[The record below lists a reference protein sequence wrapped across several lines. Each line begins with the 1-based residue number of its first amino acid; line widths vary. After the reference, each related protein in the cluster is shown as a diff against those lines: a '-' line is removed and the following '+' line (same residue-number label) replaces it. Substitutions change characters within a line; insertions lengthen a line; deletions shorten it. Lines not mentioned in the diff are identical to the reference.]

1 MSSTSMARRAA
12 VEVAFAG
19 VDITSSIRP
28 YLLSLTYTDN
38 EEDESDDLQI
48 KLQDRDAL
56 WLESWLDELIAA
68 TAAAKMEIDA
78 VIATRNWR
86 GDGGDVVLPCGV
98 FELDSVTA
106 SGPPGVVTIKATA
119 LPFSASIRQTKKNRV
134 WEAYNLSGI
143 AQQMCSE
150 AGMTLMYLSAQ
161 NPYYEREEQVKE
173 SDISFLSELC
183 HDAGISLKA
192 TNKIVVLFDQRDYE
206 SQPEVMAISRGDG
219 SYLKYTLGTTA
230 AETQYSSC
238 RVSYV
243 NPATG
248 ECIEGIAKTEDY
260 NDDATDSQ
268 QLEVSAHVS
277 NAAEAKTLAE
287 KLLRLHNK
295 FARTA
300 SFTLPGDPSLVAG
313 VTVRLSR
320 WGDWSGKYIISQAKH
335 SVAGS
340 GGYTTQ
346 ITLRRALEGY

>member
-1 MSSTSMARRAA
+1 M
-12 VEVAFAG
+12 
-19 VDITSSIRP
+19 
-28 YLLSLTYTDN
+28 
-38 EEDESDDLQI
+38 
-48 KLQDRDAL
+48 
-56 WLESWLDELIAA
+56 
-68 TAAAKMEIDA
+68 
-78 VIATRNWR
+78 
-86 GDGGDVVLPCGV
+86 
-98 FELDSVTA
+98 
-106 SGPPGVVTIKATA
+106 TIKATA

-161 NPYYEREEQVKE
+161 NPYYEREEQIKE
-173 SDISFLSELC
+173 SDISFLSSLC

-206 SQPEVMAISRGDG
+206 AQPEVIAITRGDG
-219 SYLKYTLGTTA
+219 SYLKYTLGTTS

-260 NDDATDSQ
+260 NDDVTDNQ

-277 NAAEAKTLAE
+277 SVAEAKALAE

-300 SFTLPGDPSLVAG
+300 SFTLPGNPSLVAG
-313 VTVRLSR
+313 VTARLSR

-346 ITLRRALEGY
+346 ITMRRALEGY